1 MYESKGLQGHKINA
15 LATTVW
21 TTLTLEVLLR
31 TRQCRR
37 TIRAYRLLDGA
48 DLLAC
53 TGADRQP
60 VMSPDGLSKS
70 AHTRRAHRDPRDGGE
85 DWSNAHLQ
93 NTDGEAGWAQTHTL
107 SRVRSRCRI
116 RYVRI
121 A

>member
-1 MYESKGLQGHKINA
+1 MLIQSRVEPATQQTLSHYCVVGWGMCESKGLQGHKINV

-31 TRQCRR
+31 TRECRR

-60 VMSPDGLSKS
+60 VMSP
-70 AHTRRAHRDPRDGGE
+70 GGM
-85 DWSNAHLQ
+85 S
-93 NTDGEAGWAQTHTL
+93 
-107 SRVRSRCRI
+107 
-116 RYVRI
+116 
-121 A
+121 